1 VTYSFGKFTL
11 TIQIGFTW
19 PSTELLFVRL
29 RNYNF
34 GNYCQW
40 NLTIDT
46 MNHFILRYKI
56 FSVEEVL

>member
-1 VTYSFGKFTL
+1 MTYSFGKFAL

-19 PSTELLFVRL
+19 PSTELLFVSL

-34 GNYCQW
+34 GNYLQW
-40 NLTIDT
+40 KLTIDT

-56 FSVEEVL
+56 FSVEKVL